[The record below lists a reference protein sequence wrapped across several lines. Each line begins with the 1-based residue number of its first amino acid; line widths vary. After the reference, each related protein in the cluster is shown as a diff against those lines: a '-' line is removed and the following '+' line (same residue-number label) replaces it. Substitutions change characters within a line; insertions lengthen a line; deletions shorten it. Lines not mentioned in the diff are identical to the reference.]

1 MTEKILSDS
10 ACSLCQQPLSA
21 HPIVDHAFRFCCSGC
36 QAVFA
41 ILSLKGDAS
50 SYKESPLFLQAV
62 RSGLI
67 SNPTLLEQIRAKAH
81 DLSMEECVKF
91 YFEIRDMW
99 CPSCA
104 EVIRLVLLQ
113 ERGVKKCQVDYATDM
128 ASVEFSPRLIS
139 KDRIFKRVKKLGY
152 SPHGLE
158 EKESQAITRS
168 LYLRFSIAAFC
179 AFNAMMF
186 AYPLYAIYFDQDGD
200 NYGKIFAWLSFFI
213 SLPVVTYTGWPIF
226 RRSWSALTVG
236 LMGMETLVTLGVAA
250 AFGLSTFELFSGG
263 THVYF
268 DSMSVIVAFVLL
280 GKIIESKAKFSA
292 KESLFR
298 LNLALPKRGRKQQ
311 NDGSFVYAPIKELAL
326 GDMLE
331 VRMGE
336 MIILDGTVIE
346 GEGISNEA
354 LMTGEAIPITKK
366 IGSSVIGGT
375 VLQHGRLL
383 ISITAVSE
391 HSTLQRIVDI
401 IEQQMSGKLS
411 YIRPAD
417 AIVSWFVPFVLGIAT
432 LTLISCFLLG
442 ITDGTKSVQETAF
455 LRAIAVL
462 LISCPC
468 AIGIAAPTAES
479 ALIQALASR
488 GVLVRNRGCLR
499 HLGKETVI
507 VFDKTGTITEGKF
520 TILSGLDNLAINEK
534 VILKGMVEKSNHPI
548 AHALASGL
556 AILPAPLTGIEEFVG
571 KGIRAF
577 SGNELYLLGSAKFL
591 SEQQILCVDM
601 LQNEENSGCVTHVYF
616 AKFGGTVTVITL
628 GDQLKDGALDLINAV
643 SPTKTALVS
652 GDSDRAVEHVAKLC
666 GFKEMVSQASP
677 LEKQQYVEQLK
688 KQGEIVTMVGDG
700 INDSPALAAAHVG
713 ISVVSAS
720 DVSIQVSDLLLTKD
734 RLAIIPEIRSLA
746 KKGHRII
753 RQNLFWAFFYNVIG
767 IGLAAFGWLSPIFA
781 AFAMTASSL
790 IVLFNAMR
798 LSKNVTGD
806 SL

>member
-1 MTEKILSDS
+1 MTEKTFDS
-10 ACSLCQQPLSA
+10 TCSLCQQPLSA
-21 HPIVDHAFRFCCSGC
+21 HPIVDRALRFCCSGC
-36 QAVFA
+36 QAVFS
-41 ILSLKGDAS
+41 ILSAKGETAH
-50 SYKESPLFLQAV
+50 YKENPLFLQAL

-67 SNPTLLEQIRAKAH
+67 SNPALLEQMRLKANELARE
-81 DLSMEECVKF
+81 DCIKF
-91 YFEIRDMW
+91 YFEVGDMW

-113 ERGVKKCQVDYATDM
+113 ERGVKRCQVDYATDI

-139 KDRIFKRVKKLGY
+139 KERIFNRITNLGY
-152 SPHGLE
+152 QPHKLE
-158 EKESQAITRS
+158 EKEQRAVSKS

-186 AYPLYAIYFDQDGD
+186 AYPLYAIYFDQGEHL
-200 NYGKIFAWLSFFI
+200 YGYIFAWLSFFI

-226 RRSWSALTVG
+226 RRFWTALSVG
-236 LMGMETLVTLGVAA
+236 LVGMEALVTLGVSA

-268 DSMSVIVAFVLL
+268 DSMCVIVAFVLL

-311 NDGSFVYAPIKELAL
+311 SDGSFDYVPIKQIAL
-326 GDMLE
+326 GDQLE

-336 MIILDGTVIE
+336 MIVLDGNVVV
-346 GEGISNEA
+346 GEGIVNEA
-354 LMTGEAIPITKK
+354 LMTGEAIPIAKK
-366 IGSSVIGGT
+366 VGSPVIGGT

-383 ISITAVSE
+383 ISVTAVSE

-401 IEQQMSGKLS
+401 IEQQINGKLS
-411 YIRPAD
+411 YVRPAD
-417 AIVSWFVPFVLGIAT
+417 AIVSWFVPIVLGIAV
-432 LTLISCFLLG
+432 LTLAICFLFG
-442 ITDGTKSVQETAF
+442 ITDGTKSIQETAF

-479 ALIQALASR
+479 ALIQALASC

-499 HLGKETVI
+499 HLGRETVI

-520 TILSGLDNLAINEK
+520 SILKGLDALTFEEK
-534 VILKGMVEKSNHPI
+534 SILKGMVDKSNHPI
-548 AHALASGL
+548 AHALAQALTIS
-556 AILPAPLTGIEEFVG
+556 PATLNDIEEFAG

-577 SGNELYLLGSAKFL
+577 FSRELYLLGSSKFL
-591 SEQQILCVDM
+591 NEQQMVCSDAI
-601 LQNEENSGCVTHVYF
+601 QNDQTSGCITRVYF
-616 AKFGGTVTVITL
+616 AKQGGIVYVLTL
-628 GDQLKDGALDLINAV
+628 GDQLKYGASELVQAIL
-643 SPTKTALVS
+643 PTKTALVS
-652 GDSDRAVEHVAKLC
+652 GDSIEAVAYVAQLC
-666 GFKEMVSQASP
+666 GFHESIAQASP
-677 LEKQQYVEQLK
+677 LEKQQYVEKLK
-688 KQGEIVTMVGDG
+688 NLGEVVAMVGDG
-700 INDSPALAAAHVG
+700 INDSPGLAAAHIG
-713 ISVVSAS
+713 ISVISAS
-720 DVSIQVSDLLLTKD
+720 DISIQVSDLLLTKD
-734 RLAIIPEIRSLA
+734 RLAVIPEIRILA
-746 KKGHRII
+746 QKGHRII

-798 LSKNVTGD
+798 LSKNVTGHTVY
-806 SL
+806 